1 MTENMNNNELNLEN
15 LEQVNGGKGYY
26 GGYRT
31 KPGARAG
38 YKIYKIQPGDNMG
51 KIAKANRTTVDAIM
65 NANWEVVEDPG
76 KIRAG
81 FYLYIPV

>member
-1 MTENMNNNELNLEN
+1 MTENMNNELNLEN

-38 YKIYKIQPGDNMG
+38 YKIYKIQPGDALQR
-51 KIAKANRTTVDAIM
+51 IATHFRTTVDAIM
-65 NANWEVVEDPG
+65 FANRAVLVDPG

-81 FYLYIPV
+81 YYIYIPM